1 MDVIFGENLLLL
13 RVTVGGRRGMAQQA
27 MAVAVEEAEMQLR
40 RHFILIR
47 LSFLSL
53 FLFGDEDR
61 VRRLFFRATKR
72 DGRTDG
78 KAF

>member
-1 MDVIFGENLLLL
+1 MDVLFGENLLLL

-27 MAVAVEEAEMQLR
+27 MAVAEEAEMQLR

-53 FLFGDEDR
+53 SLWR
-61 VRRLFFRATKR
+61 
-72 DGRTDG
+72 
-78 KAF
+78 

>member
-1 MDVIFGENLLLL
+1 MDVLFGENLLLL

-27 MAVAVEEAEMQLR
+27 MAVAEEAEMQLR

>member
-1 MDVIFGENLLLL
+1 MDVLFGENLLLL
-13 RVTVGGRRGMAQQA
+13 QVTVGGRRGMAQQA
-27 MAVAVEEAEMQLR
+27 MAVAEEAEMQLR

>member
-1 MDVIFGENLLLL
+1 MDVLFEENLLLL

-27 MAVAVEEAEMQLR
+27 MAVAEEAEMQLR